1 MATKPSLNAEYWW
14 FQIILGLIAIGLG
27 IWFMATSVETYDSFA
42 VLFSSVMLI
51 TGFFE
56 IINSVNVKAES
67 KRWKLYFAGGIIDI
81 ILGIILIK
89 VEDLNL
95 QALPSLLG
103 IWFLIRSILFLML
116 YSELGQ
122 EHIKKSGWIMLFA
135 VLTLVFSLAILANPV
150 LGETFIV
157 YTVSLAFLFMGLF
170 RLSLGGKLH
179 QSRKKHINH

>member
-103 IWFLIRSILFLML
+103 IW
-116 YSELGQ
+116 
-122 EHIKKSGWIMLFA
+122 
-135 VLTLVFSLAILANPV
+135 
-150 LGETFIV
+150 
-157 YTVSLAFLFMGLF
+157 
-170 RLSLGGKLH
+170 
-179 QSRKKHINH
+179 